1 MDKSGISEFIMGHR
15 INVIKGLPK
24 AQLTASA
31 GKVWQD
37 VNGKALEEELDRL
50 IETEDKLRAALEAD
64 LKKNEK
70 AAKAVDNAA
79 KSTGDRAL
87 EDAGIAVGKG
97 KNRIDNKLILGGTNE
112 ATKLSLLG
120 PQTQQE
126 LKKQTSILKE
136 IRDATKQTATN
147 TDDIDPNVFDLTEIN

>member
-1 MDKSGISEFIMGHR
+1 MKDLNVEMMDDSLKELEDYLKDQKKVLDS
-15 INVIKGLPK
+15 
-24 AQLTASA
+24 QLT
-31 GKVWQD
+31 
-37 VNGKALEEELDRL
+37 L
-50 IETEDKLRAALEAD
+50 
-64 LKKNEK
+64 NEK
-70 AAKAVDNAA
+70 AAEAYDNAA
-79 KSTGDRAL
+79 KSSGARAS
-87 EDAGIAVGKG
+87 EESAGILGKG
-97 KNRIDNKLILGGTNE
+97 KNKIDNKLILGGTNE